1 MKKALV
7 TLGLAL
13 ALLVGTMRL
22 PEIIYIAALI
32 ALAAIVRLG

>member
-13 ALLVGTMRL
+13 ALLVATMRL
-22 PEIIYIAALI
+22 PETVYIAALI
-32 ALAAIVRLG
+32 ALAVLVRCG